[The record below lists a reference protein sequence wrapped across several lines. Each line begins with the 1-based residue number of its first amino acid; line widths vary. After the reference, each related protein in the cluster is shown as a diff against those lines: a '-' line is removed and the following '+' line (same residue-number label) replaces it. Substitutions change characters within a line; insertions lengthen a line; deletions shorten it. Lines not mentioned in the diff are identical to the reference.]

1 MLSLLGF
8 VGLGSFLRGRAVRPR
23 QFYSEALMSCRVCL
37 LGRANELLGTMQ
49 SILQLEAA
57 ALRAFPQ
64 RSRDLLRFP
73 STHIDD
79 LDVVLPKQASVCD
92 TLALTKLVHL
102 RGAVQ
107 LAARP
112 CNRQCCEETLAAT
125 YPAEH
130 HRFSS
135 PRAPPVRFLEKKA

>member
-1 MLSLLGF
+1 MLELPAYEAS
-8 VGLGSFLRGRAVRPR
+8 SSAPAT
-23 QFYSEALMSCRVCL
+23 YSEPSRPVLS
-37 LGRANELLGTMQ
+37 
-49 SILQLEAA
+49 
-57 ALRAFPQ
+57 PQ
-64 RSRDLLRFP
+64 DG
-73 STHIDD
+73 
-79 LDVVLPKQASVCD
+79 VLPKQASVRD

-102 RGAVQ
+102 RGAEQ

-130 HRFSS
+130 RRFSS